1 MWEALTAER
10 GHDREPVTEV
20 IQRGVKMRLLKYMA
34 ASGAASMRG
43 GAQSSR
49 RKSSSAAGSE
59 GQWAFWYAR
68 PLRVYTALCGRGRAP
83 ACARTRSRGFRGG
96 GERQARG
103 QGEDA
108 RARQRTR
115 ARARRLGRHLR
126 IQDQVL
132 QVLLSAE
139 ARALHAVCAQS
150 LGGLVLTSQL
160 AIHFEQAG
168 LAWDAAKTHAR
179 ALVVVIAAACRA
191 RLR

>member
-1 MWEALTAER
+1 MLLS
-10 GHDREPVTEV
+10 
-20 IQRGVKMRLLKYMA
+20 LLKDFTLSLLKDFTERSSSRVVA
-34 ASGAASMRG
+34 RG
-43 GAQSSR
+43 GGVTKRPER
-49 RKSSSAAGSE
+49 RRSSAAANA
-59 GQWAFWYAR
+59 Q
-68 PLRVYTALCGRGRAP
+68 
-83 ACARTRSRGFRGG
+83 
-96 GERQARG
+96 
-103 QGEDA
+103 
-108 RARQRTR
+108 
-115 ARARRLGRHLR
+115 RLGRHLR

-179 ALVVVIAAACRA
+179 ALVPAAACRA

>member
-1 MWEALTAER
+1 M
-10 GHDREPVTEV
+10 G
-20 IQRGVKMRLLKYMA
+20 LLVRA
-34 ASGAASMRG
+34 APPGSH
-43 GAQSSR
+43 R
-49 RKSSSAAGSE
+49 RVRARAG
-59 GQWAFWYAR
+59 
-68 PLRVYTALCGRGRAP
+68 PT
-83 ACARTRSRGFRGG
+83 CARTRSRGFKGVQGGKREGRATTLERGS
-96 GERQARG
+96 E
-103 QGEDA
+103 
-108 RARQRTR
+108 R

-168 LAWDAAKTHAR
+168 LAWDAAKTHAG
-179 ALVVVIAAACRA
+179 ALVPAAACRA